1 MDTNDCKCI
10 RMNVNKS
17 MNKKCSK
24 LRTKYERNMKD
35 IRTKYDQNTN
45 EIRMHTNG
53 IIRAKDER

>member
-1 MDTNDCKCI
+1 
-10 RMNVNKS
+10 